1 MRGGRK
7 CPHAYGNIALF
18 IHTFVKV
25 IYMKAVK
32 RSIILCALSLVLF
45 VALLVGSTFA
55 WFSDSIT
62 NSGNTITAGNL
73 TAQWSYRTLN
83 DDTAAYEPVSEE
95 LALFSSDTVWQPGE
109 PHGYDFKVENT
120 GSVDFEWELTIDLA
134 DTAGESQ
141 NNLTD
146 VLVVYVD
153 GEITTPEFDADGVAV
168 LIDGTLAATDG
179 ETTAGA
185 DETSCEFSLAFAIPE
200 DAGNDYQNL
209 SVSFSLVLTANQV
222 NGGWEDSQTVEVGA

>member
-1 MRGGRK
+1 
-7 CPHAYGNIALF
+7 
-18 IHTFVKV
+18 
-25 IYMKAVK
+25 MKAVK
-32 RSIILCALSLVLF
+32 RSIILCALSLALC

-62 NSGNTITAGNL
+62 NSGNTISAGSL
-73 TAQWSYRTLN
+73 QAQWSYRTLN
-83 DDTAAYEPVSEE
+83 SDDTAEYTAVGEE
-95 LALFSSDTVWQPGE
+95 LPLFSSDTVWQPGE

-179 ETTAGA
+179 ETTAGT
-185 DETSCEFSLAFAIPE
+185 DESSCEFSLAFAIPE
-200 DAGNDYQNL
+200 DAGNDYQNS
-209 SVSFSLVLTANQV
+209 SVSFSLTLSARQV

>member
-1 MRGGRK
+1 
-7 CPHAYGNIALF
+7 
-18 IHTFVKV
+18 
-25 IYMKAVK
+25 MKAVK
-32 RSIILCALSLVLF
+32 RSIILCALSLALC

-95 LALFSSDTVWQPGE
+95 LALFSADTVWQPGE

-120 GSVDFEWELTIDLA
+120 GSVDFEWELTIELA

-153 GEITTPEFDADGVAV
+153 GVESEVGFTDGAV
-168 LIDGTLAATDG
+168 VINGTLVATDD
-179 ETTAGA
+179 ETTAET
-185 DETSCEFSLAFAIPE
+185 DESSCEFSLAFAIHE
-200 DAGNDYQNL
+200 SAGNDYQNL
-209 SVSFSLVLTANQV
+209 SVSFSLTLSARQV

>member
-1 MRGGRK
+1 
-7 CPHAYGNIALF
+7 
-18 IHTFVKV
+18 
-25 IYMKAVK
+25 MKAVK
-32 RSIILCALSLVLF
+32 RSIILCALSLALC

-95 LALFSSDTVWQPGE
+95 LALFSADTVWQPGE

-153 GEITTPEFDADGVAV
+153 GVKSEVGFTDGAV
-168 LIDGTLAATDG
+168 VINGTLAATDG
-179 ETTAGA
+179 ESTA
-185 DETSCEFSLAFAIPE
+185 DINESSCEFSLAFAISE
-200 DAGNDYQNL
+200 SAGNDYQNL

>member
-1 MRGGRK
+1 
-7 CPHAYGNIALF
+7 
-18 IHTFVKV
+18 
-25 IYMKAVK
+25 MKAVK
-32 RSIILCALSLVLF
+32 RSIILCALSLALC

-95 LALFSSDTVWQPGE
+95 LALFSADTVWQPGS
-109 PHGYDFKVENT
+109 PHGYDFKVENV
-120 GSVDFEWELTIDLA
+120 GSVEFVWGLAIDLA

-153 GEITTPEFDADGVAV
+153 GVESEVGFTDGAV
-168 LIDGTLAATDG
+168 VINGTLVATDD
-179 ETTAGA
+179 ETTAET
-185 DETSCEFSLAFAIPE
+185 DESSCEFSLAFAIHE
-200 DAGNDYQNL
+200 DAGNDYQNS
-209 SVSFSLVLTANQV
+209 SVSFSLTLSARQV

>member
-1 MRGGRK
+1 
-7 CPHAYGNIALF
+7 
-18 IHTFVKV
+18 
-25 IYMKAVK
+25 MKAVK
-32 RSIILCALSLVLF
+32 RSIILCALSLALC

-83 DDTAAYEPVSEE
+83 SDDTAEYTAVGEE
-95 LALFSSDTVWQPGE
+95 LPLFSADTVWQPGE
-109 PHGYDFKVENT
+109 PQGYDFKVENV
-120 GSVDFEWELTIDLA
+120 GSVEFVWELAIDLA

-153 GEITTPEFDADGVAV
+153 EQVVTLTFNENGVAV
-168 LIDGTLAATDG
+168 LKSGNLAVSDG
-179 ETTAGA
+179 ETTAET

-200 DAGNDYQNL
+200 DAGNDYQNS
-209 SVSFSLVLTANQV
+209 SVSFSLTLSARQV

>member
-1 MRGGRK
+1 
-7 CPHAYGNIALF
+7 
-18 IHTFVKV
+18 
-25 IYMKAVK
+25 MKAVK
-32 RSIILCALSLVLF
+32 RSIILCALSLALC

-95 LALFSSDTVWQPGE
+95 LALFSADTVWQPGE
-109 PHGYDFKVENT
+109 PHGYDFKVENV
-120 GSVDFEWELTIDLA
+120 GSVEFVWELAIDLA
-134 DTAGESQ
+134 DTAGESN

-146 VLVVYVD
+146 VLVVYVNGAQSEVGFTD
-153 GEITTPEFDADGVAV
+153 GAV
-168 LIDGTLAATDG
+168 VINGTLAATDG
-179 ETTAGA
+179 ETTAGT
-185 DETSCEFSLAFAIPE
+185 DESSCEFSLAFAIPE

>member
-1 MRGGRK
+1 
-7 CPHAYGNIALF
+7 
-18 IHTFVKV
+18 
-25 IYMKAVK
+25 MKAVK
-32 RSIILCALSLVLF
+32 RSIILCALSLALC

-95 LALFSSDTVWQPGE
+95 LALFSADTVWQPGE

-153 GEITTPEFDADGVAV
+153 GVKSVVGFTDGAV
-168 LIDGTLAATDG
+168 VINGTLAATDG
-179 ETTAGA
+179 ETTAET
-185 DETSCEFSLAFAIPE
+185 DETSCEFSLAFAISE
-200 DAGNDYQNL
+200 SAGNDYQNL

>member
-1 MRGGRK
+1 
-7 CPHAYGNIALF
+7 
-18 IHTFVKV
+18 
-25 IYMKAVK
+25 MKAVK
-32 RSIILCALSLVLF
+32 RSIILCALSLALC

-95 LALFSSDTVWQPGE
+95 LALFSADTVWQPGE
-109 PHGYDFKVENT
+109 PHGYDFKVENV
-120 GSVDFEWELTIDLA
+120 GSVEFVWELAIDLA

-153 GEITTPEFDADGVAV
+153 EQVVTLTFNENGVAV
-168 LIDGTLAATDG
+168 LKSGTLAATDG
-179 ETTAGA
+179 ETTAGT
-185 DETSCEFSLAFAIPE
+185 EESSCEFSLAFAIPE
-200 DAGNDYQNL
+200 DAGNDYQNS
-209 SVSFSLVLTANQV
+209 SVSFSLTLSARQV

>member
-1 MRGGRK
+1 
-7 CPHAYGNIALF
+7 
-18 IHTFVKV
+18 
-25 IYMKAVK
+25 MKAVK
-32 RSIILCALSLVLF
+32 RSIILCALSLALC

-73 TAQWSYRTLN
+73 TAKWSYRTLN

-95 LALFSSDTVWQPGE
+95 LALFSSDTVWQPGGSQ
-109 PHGYDFKVENT
+109 GYDFKVENV
-120 GSVDFEWELTIDLA
+120 GSVEFVWGLAIDLA

-153 GEITTPEFDADGVAV
+153 GVKSEVGFTDGAV
-168 LIDGTLAATDG
+168 VINGTLAATDG
-179 ETTAGA
+179 ETTAGTE
-185 DETSCEFSLAFAIPE
+185 ETSCEFSLAFAISE
-200 DAGNDYQNL
+200 SAGNDYQNL
-209 SVSFSLVLTANQV
+209 SVSFSLVLTAKQV
-222 NGGWEDSQTVEVGA
+222 NGGWEDSQTVELGA

>member
-1 MRGGRK
+1 
-7 CPHAYGNIALF
+7 
-18 IHTFVKV
+18 
-25 IYMKAVK
+25 MKAVK
-32 RSIILCALSLVLF
+32 RSIILCALSLALC

-73 TAQWSYRTLN
+73 TAQWSYRPIN

-179 ETTAGA
+179 ETTAGT
-185 DETSCEFSLAFAIPE
+185 DETSCEFSLAFAISE
-200 DAGNDYQNL
+200 SAGNDYQNS

>member
-1 MRGGRK
+1 
-7 CPHAYGNIALF
+7 
-18 IHTFVKV
+18 
-25 IYMKAVK
+25 MKAVK
-32 RSIILCALSLVLF
+32 RSIILCALSLALC

-153 GEITTPEFDADGVAV
+153 GVKSEVGFTDGDVV
-168 LIDGTLAATDG
+168 INGTLAATDG
-179 ETTAGA
+179 ETTAGT
-185 DETSCEFSLAFAIPE
+185 DESSCEFSLAFAIPE
-200 DAGNDYQNL
+200 DAGNDYQNS
-209 SVSFSLVLTANQV
+209 SVSFSLTLSARQV

>member
-1 MRGGRK
+1 
-7 CPHAYGNIALF
+7 
-18 IHTFVKV
+18 
-25 IYMKAVK
+25 MKAVK
-32 RSIILCALSLVLF
+32 RSIILCALSLALC

-109 PHGYDFKVENT
+109 PQGYDFKVENT

-134 DTAGESQ
+134 YTAGESN

-168 LIDGTLAATDG
+168 LIDGTLVATDG
-179 ETTAGA
+179 ETTAGT
-185 DETSCEFSLAFAIPE
+185 EESSCEFSLAFAIPE
-200 DAGNDYQNL
+200 DAGNDYQNS
-209 SVSFSLVLTANQV
+209 SVSFGLTLSARQV

>member
-1 MRGGRK
+1 
-7 CPHAYGNIALF
+7 
-18 IHTFVKV
+18 
-25 IYMKAVK
+25 MKAVK
-32 RSIILCALSLVLF
+32 RSIILCALSLALC

-95 LALFSSDTVWQPGE
+95 LALFSADTVWQPGE

-146 VLVVYVD
+146 VLVVYVNGAQSEVGFTD
-153 GEITTPEFDADGVAV
+153 GAV
-168 LIDGTLAATDG
+168 VINGTLAATDG
-179 ETTAGA
+179 ETTAET

-200 DAGNDYQNL
+200 DAGNDYQNS
-209 SVSFSLVLTANQV
+209 SVSFSLTLSARQV

>member
-1 MRGGRK
+1 
-7 CPHAYGNIALF
+7 
-18 IHTFVKV
+18 
-25 IYMKAVK
+25 MKAVK

-109 PHGYDFKVENT
+109 PHGYDFKVENV

-153 GEITTPEFDADGVAV
+153 GVESEVGFTDGAV
-168 LIDGTLAATDG
+168 VINGTLAATDG
-179 ETTAGA
+179 ETTAGT
-185 DETSCEFSLAFAIPE
+185 DESSCEFSLAFAIPE
-200 DAGNDYQNL
+200 DAGNDYQNS
-209 SVSFSLVLTANQV
+209 SVSFSLTLSAKQV

>member
-1 MRGGRK
+1 
-7 CPHAYGNIALF
+7 
-18 IHTFVKV
+18 
-25 IYMKAVK
+25 MKAVK
-32 RSIILCALSLVLF
+32 RSIILCALSLALC

-83 DDTAAYEPVSEE
+83 SDDTAEYTAVSEK
-95 LALFSSDTVWQPGE
+95 LPLFSSDTVWQPGS

-179 ETTAGA
+179 ETTAET
-185 DETSCEFSLAFAIPE
+185 DETSCEFSLAFAISE
-200 DAGNDYQNL
+200 SAGNDYQNL

>member
-1 MRGGRK
+1 
-7 CPHAYGNIALF
+7 
-18 IHTFVKV
+18 
-25 IYMKAVK
+25 MKAVK
-32 RSIILCALSLVLF
+32 RSIILCALSLALC

-95 LALFSSDTVWQPGE
+95 LALFSADTVWQPGE

-153 GEITTPEFDADGVAV
+153 GVKSEVGFTDGAV
-168 LIDGTLAATDG
+168 VINGTLAATDG
-179 ETTAGA
+179 ETTAET
-185 DETSCEFSLAFAIPE
+185 DETSCEFSLAFAISE
-200 DAGNDYQNL
+200 SAGNDYQNL
-209 SVSFSLVLTANQV
+209 SVSFSLTLSARQV

>member
-1 MRGGRK
+1 
-7 CPHAYGNIALF
+7 
-18 IHTFVKV
+18 
-25 IYMKAVK
+25 MKAVK
-32 RSIILCALSLVLF
+32 RSIILCALSLALC

-73 TAQWSYRTLN
+73 TAQWTYRTLN

-95 LALFSSDTVWQPGE
+95 LAPFSADTVWQPGE

-146 VLVVYVD
+146 VLEVYVD
-153 GEITTPEFDADGVAV
+153 GVKSEVGFTDGAV
-168 LIDGTLAATDG
+168 VINGTLAATDG
-179 ETTAGA
+179 ETTAGT
-185 DETSCEFSLAFAIPE
+185 EESSCEFSLAFAISE
-200 DAGNDYQNL
+200 SAGNDYQNS
-209 SVSFSLVLTANQV
+209 SVSFSLTLSARQV

>member
-1 MRGGRK
+1 
-7 CPHAYGNIALF
+7 
-18 IHTFVKV
+18 
-25 IYMKAVK
+25 MKAVK
-32 RSIILCALSLVLF
+32 RSIILCALSLALC

-73 TAQWSYRTLN
+73 TAQWSYRPIN

-95 LALFSSDTVWQPGE
+95 LALFSADTVWQPGE
-109 PHGYDFKVENT
+109 PQGYDFKVENT

-179 ETTAGA
+179 ETTAGT
-185 DETSCEFSLAFAIPE
+185 DESSCEFSLAFAIPE
-200 DAGNDYQNL
+200 DAGNDYQNS
-209 SVSFSLVLTANQV
+209 SVSFSLTLSAKQV

>member
-1 MRGGRK
+1 
-7 CPHAYGNIALF
+7 
-18 IHTFVKV
+18 
-25 IYMKAVK
+25 MKAVK
-32 RSIILCALSLVLF
+32 RSIILCALSLALC

-83 DDTAAYEPVSEE
+83 DDTAAYTAVGEE
-95 LALFSSDTVWQPGE
+95 LPLFSSDTVWQPGE
-109 PHGYDFKVENT
+109 PRGYDFKVENV
-120 GSVDFEWELTIDLA
+120 GSVEFVWELAIDLA

-146 VLVVYVD
+146 VLVVYVNGAQSEVGFTD
-153 GEITTPEFDADGVAV
+153 GAV
-168 LIDGTLAATDG
+168 VINGNLAVSDG
-179 ETTAGA
+179 ETTAET
-185 DETSCEFSLAFAIPE
+185 DETSCEFSLAFAISE
-200 DAGNDYQNL
+200 SAGNDYQNL

>member
-1 MRGGRK
+1 
-7 CPHAYGNIALF
+7 
-18 IHTFVKV
+18 
-25 IYMKAVK
+25 MKAVK
-32 RSIILCALSLVLF
+32 RSIILCALSLALC

-62 NSGNTITAGNL
+62 NSGNTISAGNL

-95 LALFSSDTVWQPGE
+95 LALFSADTVWQPGE

-146 VLVVYVD
+146 VLEVYVD

-179 ETTAGA
+179 ETTAGT
-185 DETSCEFSLAFAIPE
+185 DESSCEFSLAFAIPE
-200 DAGNDYQNL
+200 DAGNDYQNS
-209 SVSFSLVLTANQV
+209 SVSFSLTLSAKQV

>member
-1 MRGGRK
+1 
-7 CPHAYGNIALF
+7 
-18 IHTFVKV
+18 
-25 IYMKAVK
+25 MKAVK
-32 RSIILCALSLVLF
+32 RSIILCALSLALC

-95 LALFSSDTVWQPGE
+95 LALFSADTVWQPGE
-109 PHGYDFKVENT
+109 PHGYDFKVENV
-120 GSVDFEWELTIDLA
+120 GSVEFVWGLAIDLA

-146 VLVVYVD
+146 VLVVYVNGAQSEVGFTD
-153 GEITTPEFDADGVAV
+153 GAV
-168 LIDGTLAATDG
+168 VINGTLAATDG
-179 ETTAGA
+179 ETTAGT
-185 DETSCEFSLAFAIPE
+185 DETSCEFSLAFAISE
-200 DAGNDYQNL
+200 SAGNDYQNS
-209 SVSFSLVLTANQV
+209 SVSFSLTLSAKQV

>member
-1 MRGGRK
+1 
-7 CPHAYGNIALF
+7 
-18 IHTFVKV
+18 
-25 IYMKAVK
+25 MKAVK
-32 RSIILCALSLVLF
+32 RSIILCALSLALC

-62 NSGNTITAGNL
+62 NSGNTISAGSL
-73 TAQWSYRTLN
+73 QAQWSYRTLN
-83 DDTAAYEPVSEE
+83 SDDTAEYTAVGEE
-95 LALFSSDTVWQPGE
+95 LALFSADTVWQPGE

-153 GEITTPEFDADGVAV
+153 GVKSEVGFTDGAV
-168 LIDGTLAATDG
+168 VIGGTLAATDG
-179 ETTAGA
+179 ETTAET
-185 DETSCEFSLAFAIPE
+185 DESSCEFSLAFAIPE
-200 DAGNDYQNL
+200 DAGNDYQNS
-209 SVSFSLVLTANQV
+209 SVSFSLTLTARQV

>member
-1 MRGGRK
+1 
-7 CPHAYGNIALF
+7 
-18 IHTFVKV
+18 
-25 IYMKAVK
+25 MKAVK
-32 RSIILCALSLVLF
+32 RSIILCALSLALC

-95 LALFSSDTVWQPGE
+95 LALFSADTVWQPGE

-153 GEITTPEFDADGVAV
+153 GAQSEVGFTDGAV
-168 LIDGTLAATDG
+168 VINGTLAATDD
-179 ETTAGA
+179 ETTAGT
-185 DETSCEFSLAFAIPE
+185 DETSCEFSLAFAISE
-200 DAGNDYQNL
+200 SAGNDYQNL

>member
-1 MRGGRK
+1 
-7 CPHAYGNIALF
+7 
-18 IHTFVKV
+18 
-25 IYMKAVK
+25 MKAVK
-32 RSIILCALSLVLF
+32 RSIILCALSLALC

-62 NSGNTITAGNL
+62 NSGNTISAGNL

-109 PHGYDFKVENT
+109 PHGYDFKVENV
-120 GSVDFEWELTIDLA
+120 GSVEFVWELAIDLA
-134 DTAGESQ
+134 DTAGESN

-179 ETTAGA
+179 ETTAGT
-185 DETSCEFSLAFAIPE
+185 DESSCEFSLAFAISE
-200 DAGNDYQNL
+200 SAGNDYQNL

>member
-1 MRGGRK
+1 
-7 CPHAYGNIALF
+7 
-18 IHTFVKV
+18 
-25 IYMKAVK
+25 MKAVK
-32 RSIILCALSLVLF
+32 RSIILCALSLALC

-73 TAQWSYRTLN
+73 TAKWSYRTLN
-83 DDTAAYEPVSEE
+83 DDTAAYKPVSEE
-95 LALFSSDTVWQPGE
+95 LALFSADTVWQPGE
-109 PHGYDFKVENT
+109 PHGYDFKLENT

-153 GEITTPEFDADGVAV
+153 GVKSEVGFTDGAV
-168 LIDGTLAATDG
+168 VIGGTLAATDG
-179 ETTAGA
+179 ETTAET
-185 DETSCEFSLAFAIPE
+185 DETSCEFSLAFAISE
-200 DAGNDYQNL
+200 SAGNDYQNL

>member
-1 MRGGRK
+1 
-7 CPHAYGNIALF
+7 
-18 IHTFVKV
+18 
-25 IYMKAVK
+25 MKAVK
-32 RSIILCALSLVLF
+32 RSIILCALSLVLC

-95 LALFSSDTVWQPGE
+95 LALFSADTVWQPGE
-109 PHGYDFKVENT
+109 PHGYDFKVENV
-120 GSVDFEWELTIDLA
+120 GSVEFVWGLAIDLA

-179 ETTAGA
+179 ETTAET

-200 DAGNDYQNL
+200 DAGNDYQNS
-209 SVSFSLVLTANQV
+209 SVSFSLTLSARQV

>member
-1 MRGGRK
+1 
-7 CPHAYGNIALF
+7 
-18 IHTFVKV
+18 
-25 IYMKAVK
+25 MKAVK
-32 RSIILCALSLVLF
+32 RSIILCALSLALC

-62 NSGNTITAGNL
+62 NSGNTISAGSL
-73 TAQWSYRTLN
+73 QAQWSYRTLN

-95 LALFSSDTVWQPGE
+95 LALFSADTVWQPGE

-146 VLVVYVD
+146 VLVVYVNGAQSEVGFTD
-153 GEITTPEFDADGVAV
+153 GAV
-168 LIDGTLAATDG
+168 VINGNLAVSDG
-179 ETTAGA
+179 ETTAET
-185 DETSCEFSLAFAIPE
+185 DETSCEFSLAFAISE
-200 DAGNDYQNL
+200 SAGNDYQNL

>member
-1 MRGGRK
+1 
-7 CPHAYGNIALF
+7 
-18 IHTFVKV
+18 
-25 IYMKAVK
+25 MKAVK
-32 RSIILCALSLVLF
+32 RSIILCALSLVLC

-62 NSGNTITAGNL
+62 NSGNTISAGNL
-73 TAQWSYRTLN
+73 TAQWSYRILN

-95 LALFSSDTVWQPGE
+95 LALFSADTVWQPGE

-146 VLVVYVD
+146 VLEVYVD
-153 GEITTPEFDADGVAV
+153 GVKSEVGFTDGAV
-168 LIDGTLAATDG
+168 VIGGTLAATDG
-179 ETTAGA
+179 ETTAET
-185 DETSCEFSLAFAIPE
+185 DETSCEFSLAFAISE
-200 DAGNDYQNL
+200 SAGNDYQNL
-209 SVSFSLVLTANQV
+209 PVSFSLTLSARQV
-222 NGGWEDSQTVEVGA
+222 TGGWEESQTVEGGA

>member
-1 MRGGRK
+1 
-7 CPHAYGNIALF
+7 
-18 IHTFVKV
+18 
-25 IYMKAVK
+25 MKAVK
-32 RSIILCALSLVLF
+32 RSIILCALSLALC

-95 LALFSSDTVWQPGE
+95 LALFSADTVWQPGE

-146 VLVVYVD
+146 VLEVYVD

-179 ETTAGA
+179 ETTAGT
-185 DETSCEFSLAFAIPE
+185 DESSCEFSLAFAIPE
-200 DAGNDYQNL
+200 DAGNDYQNS
-209 SVSFSLVLTANQV
+209 SVSFSLTLSARQV

>member
-1 MRGGRK
+1 
-7 CPHAYGNIALF
+7 
-18 IHTFVKV
+18 
-25 IYMKAVK
+25 MKAVK
-32 RSIILCALSLVLF
+32 RSIILCALSLALC

-62 NSGNTITAGNL
+62 NSGNTISAGNL
-73 TAQWSYRTLN
+73 TAQWSYRPIN
-83 DDTAAYEPVSEE
+83 DDTAAYKPVSEE

-134 DTAGESQ
+134 NTAGESQ

-153 GEITTPEFDADGVAV
+153 GVKSEVGF
-168 LIDGTLAATDG
+168 TDG
-179 ETTAGA
+179 AVVINGNLAVSDGESTA
-185 DETSCEFSLAFAIPE
+185 DINESSCEFSLAFAISE
-200 DAGNDYQNL
+200 SAGNDYQNL

>member
-1 MRGGRK
+1 
-7 CPHAYGNIALF
+7 
-18 IHTFVKV
+18 
-25 IYMKAVK
+25 MKAVK
-32 RSIILCALSLVLF
+32 RSIILCALSLALC

-73 TAQWSYRTLN
+73 TAKWSYRTLN

-95 LALFSSDTVWQPGE
+95 LPLFSSDTVWQPGGSQ
-109 PHGYDFKVENT
+109 GYDFKVENV
-120 GSVDFEWELTIDLA
+120 GSVEFVWEIAIDLA

-153 GEITTPEFDADGVAV
+153 GVKSEVGFTDGAV
-168 LIDGTLAATDG
+168 VINGTLAATDG
-179 ETTAGA
+179 ETTAGT
-185 DETSCEFSLAFAIPE
+185 DESSCEFSLAFAISE
-200 DAGNDYQNL
+200 SAGNDYQNL

>member
-1 MRGGRK
+1 
-7 CPHAYGNIALF
+7 
-18 IHTFVKV
+18 
-25 IYMKAVK
+25 MKAVK
-32 RSIILCALSLVLF
+32 RSIILCALSLALC

-62 NSGNTITAGNL
+62 NSGNTISAGSL
-73 TAQWSYRTLN
+73 QAQWSYRPIN

-95 LALFSSDTVWQPGE
+95 LALFSADTVWQPGE

-153 GEITTPEFDADGVAV
+153 GVKSEVGFTDGAV
-168 LIDGTLAATDG
+168 VINGTLAATDG
-179 ETTAGA
+179 ETTAGT
-185 DETSCEFSLAFAIPE
+185 DESSCEFSLAFAIPE
-200 DAGNDYQNL
+200 DAGNDYQNS
-209 SVSFSLVLTANQV
+209 SVSFSLTLSARQV

>member
-1 MRGGRK
+1 
-7 CPHAYGNIALF
+7 
-18 IHTFVKV
+18 
-25 IYMKAVK
+25 MKAVK
-32 RSIILCALSLVLF
+32 RSIILCALSLALC

-153 GEITTPEFDADGVAV
+153 GVKSDVAFADGAV
-168 LIDGTLAATDG
+168 VINGTLAATDG
-179 ETTAGA
+179 ETTAGT
-185 DETSCEFSLAFAIPE
+185 DESSCEFSLAFAISE
-200 DAGNDYQNL
+200 SAGNDYQNS
-209 SVSFSLVLTANQV
+209 SVSFSLTLSAKQV

>member
-1 MRGGRK
+1 
-7 CPHAYGNIALF
+7 
-18 IHTFVKV
+18 
-25 IYMKAVK
+25 MKAVK
-32 RSIILCALSLVLF
+32 RSIILCALSLALC

-95 LALFSSDTVWQPGE
+95 LALFSADTVWQPGE
-109 PHGYDFKVENT
+109 PHGYDFKVENV
-120 GSVDFEWELTIDLA
+120 GSVEFVWELAIDLA

-153 GEITTPEFDADGVAV
+153 GAQSEVGF
-168 LIDGTLAATDG
+168 TDG
-179 ETTAGA
+179 AVVINGNLAVSDGESTAGT
-185 DETSCEFSLAFAIPE
+185 EESSCEFSLAFAIPE
-200 DAGNDYQNL
+200 DAGNDYQNG
-209 SVSFSLVLTANQV
+209 SVSFSLTLSARQV

>member
-1 MRGGRK
+1 
-7 CPHAYGNIALF
+7 
-18 IHTFVKV
+18 
-25 IYMKAVK
+25 MKAVK
-32 RSIILCALSLVLF
+32 RSIILCALSLALC

-62 NSGNTITAGNL
+62 NSGNTISAGNL
-73 TAQWSYRTLN
+73 TAQWSYRILN

-95 LALFSSDTVWQPGE
+95 LALFSADTVWQPGE

-146 VLVVYVD
+146 VLEVYVD
-153 GEITTPEFDADGVAV
+153 GVKSEVGFTDGAV
-168 LIDGTLAATDG
+168 VIGGTLAATDG
-179 ETTAGA
+179 ETTAET
-185 DETSCEFSLAFAIPE
+185 DETSCEFSLAFAISE
-200 DAGNDYQNL
+200 SAGNDYQNL
-209 SVSFSLVLTANQV
+209 SVSFSLTLSARQV

>member
-1 MRGGRK
+1 
-7 CPHAYGNIALF
+7 
-18 IHTFVKV
+18 
-25 IYMKAVK
+25 MKAVK
-32 RSIILCALSLVLF
+32 RSIILCALSLALC

-95 LALFSSDTVWQPGE
+95 LALFSADTVWQPGE
-109 PHGYDFKVENT
+109 PHGYDFKVENV

-146 VLVVYVD
+146 VLVVYVNGVKSEVGFTD
-153 GEITTPEFDADGVAV
+153 GAV
-168 LIDGTLAATDG
+168 VINGTLAATDG
-179 ETTAGA
+179 ETTAGT
-185 DETSCEFSLAFAIPE
+185 DESSCEFSLAFAISE
-200 DAGNDYQNL
+200 SAGNDYQNS
-209 SVSFSLVLTANQV
+209 SVSFSLTLSAKQV

>member
-1 MRGGRK
+1 
-7 CPHAYGNIALF
+7 
-18 IHTFVKV
+18 
-25 IYMKAVK
+25 MKAVK
-32 RSIILCALSLVLF
+32 RSIILCALSLALC

-62 NSGNTITAGNL
+62 NSSNTISAGNL
-73 TAQWSYRTLN
+73 TAQWSYRILN

-95 LALFSSDTVWQPGE
+95 LALFSADTVWQPGE

-146 VLVVYVD
+146 VLEVYVD
-153 GEITTPEFDADGVAV
+153 GVKSEVGFTDGAV
-168 LIDGTLAATDG
+168 VIGGTLAATDG
-179 ETTAGA
+179 ETTAGT
-185 DETSCEFSLAFAIPE
+185 DESFCEFSLAFAISE
-200 DAGNDYQNL
+200 SAGNDYQNS
-209 SVSFSLVLTANQV
+209 SVSFSLTLSARQV

>member
-1 MRGGRK
+1 
-7 CPHAYGNIALF
+7 
-18 IHTFVKV
+18 
-25 IYMKAVK
+25 MKAVK
-32 RSIILCALSLVLF
+32 RSIILCALSLALC

-95 LALFSSDTVWQPGE
+95 LALFSADTVWQPGE

-146 VLVVYVD
+146 VLVVYVNGAQSEVGFTD
-153 GEITTPEFDADGVAV
+153 GAV
-168 LIDGTLAATDG
+168 VINGTLAATDG
-179 ETTAGA
+179 ETTAET
-185 DETSCEFSLAFAIPE
+185 DETSCEFSLAFAISE
-200 DAGNDYQNL
+200 SAGNDYQNL
-209 SVSFSLVLTANQV
+209 SVSFSLVLTAKQV
-222 NGGWEDSQTVEVGA
+222 NGGWEDSRTVEVGA